1 MNQTADYE
9 LSVVIPVYNEQES
22 LHDLFDALT
31 AYKQKAS
38 VKVCFLF
45 VNDGSSDN
53 SLNFIKQFCLSATD
67 FYYISLEKRSG
78 LTGALKAGFSE
89 VKSDWVGYMD
99 ADLQTFPDD
108 FELLLKNRYQGEL
121 ICGIRVK
128 RHDSVSKKIQS
139 KLANK
144 IRNLVTHDGISDTN
158 CPLKIGRTNLLNRLP
173 LFSGM
178 HRFLPA
184 LVKMTGN
191 RVYTVPVRH
200 QERKH
205 GVSKFNLANRAF
217 SGLEDLFAF
226 AWMRSRYIEPS
237 VAESDLKDR

>member
-1 MNQTADYE
+1 
-9 LSVVIPVYNEQES
+9 
-22 LHDLFDALT
+22 
-31 AYKQKAS
+31 
-38 VKVCFLF
+38 
-45 VNDGSSDN
+45 
-53 SLNFIKQFCLSATD
+53 
-67 FYYISLEKRSG
+67 
-78 LTGALKAGFSE
+78 
-89 VKSDWVGYMD
+89 
-99 ADLQTFPDD
+99 
-108 FELLLKNRYQGEL
+108 
-121 ICGIRVK
+121 
-128 RHDSVSKKIQS
+128 
-139 KLANK
+139 
-144 IRNLVTHDGISDTN
+144 
-158 CPLKIGRTNLLNRLP
+158 
-173 LFSGM
+173 M

>member
-1 MNQTADYE
+1 MMA
-9 LSVVIPVYNEQES
+9 VRR
-22 LHDLFDALT
+22 
-31 AYKQKAS
+31 
-38 VKVCFLF
+38 
-45 VNDGSSDN
+45 DN
-53 SLNFIKQFCLSATD
+53 INLVEFFI
-67 FYYISLEKRSG
+67 ENN
-78 LTGALKAGFSE
+78 
-89 VKSDWVGYMD
+89 
-99 ADLQTFPDD
+99 ADLDMYDPEGNTALIVAAQNHKDD
-108 FELLLKNRYQGEL
+108 IFELLLKNRYQGEL